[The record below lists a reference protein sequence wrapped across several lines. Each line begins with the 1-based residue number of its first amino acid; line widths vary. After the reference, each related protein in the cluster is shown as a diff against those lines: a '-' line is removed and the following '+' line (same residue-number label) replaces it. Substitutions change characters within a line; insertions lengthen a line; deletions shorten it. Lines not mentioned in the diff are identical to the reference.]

1 MIEFMKKLQ
10 PPTYLW
16 ISIGLMVVL
25 HFLIPVKK
33 LVPWPWNLLG
43 ILPLALG
50 AVTNLLADQA
60 FHKAGTTVK
69 PFQESTFLITD
80 GVFRIS
86 RNPMYLG
93 FVLILIGIAILM
105 GSISPILIIL
115 LFAILMDKIF
125 IQVEEQMLAE
135 KFAETWLDYRRQ
147 VRRWI

>member
-1 MIEFMKKLQ
+1 MKKIL
-10 PPTYLW
+10 PPTFLW
-16 ISIGLMVVL
+16 IAIGLLAVL
-25 HFLIPVKK
+25 HFVIPVKK
-33 LVPWPWNLLG
+33 IVPFPWNLLG

-50 AVTNLLADQA
+50 VVINILADQA

-69 PFQESTFLITD
+69 PFIESKSLITD

-105 GSISPILIIL
+105 GSIVPFLVVPV
-115 LFAILMDKIF
+115 FGILMDQVF
-125 IQVEEQMLAE
+125 IQVEERMLEE
-135 KFAETWLDYRRQ
+135 KFQQTWLEYKHQ